1 MYNIKKNFINF
12 WFSQLLSQLGSAI
25 TSYAL
30 TLWVYSKSNL
40 AFDISIL
47 SFCSFVPYI
56 IGSFIAGTFIDRY
69 NKKYIIFI
77 VDTLA
82 VIGTI
87 FTLLLI
93 SLNQLTVIFI
103 SIINIIIGFANA
115 FQIPAVTVVTERL
128 NTSENYTKASG
139 MLSFSDALIFSFSS
153 AIATILYKTIGIEYI
168 LIIDIVTYFLANII
182 LIFFINIPR
191 DINEFNYEEESFFN
205 FIKYTKEGFS
215 FIFSNKAL
223 FKIIFSMCLMNF
235 FSHITYENILPA
247 MIISRSNSEYIL
259 GIVNIFIGIG
269 GILGGFIVSI
279 RKLKG
284 NMAYTMYFFLGITF
298 LFGDL
303 SMAFGRNLYSWIPA
317 AIFASFPIPFIIAS
331 QRSIIYTHVPKNKQG
346 RIFATK
352 NAIQHCLIPV
362 GILLGG
368 YLADNIFEPLIV
380 YGNSDF
386 GKFLFNLFGATHG
399 AGMATMFFITGIL
412 GFLFSIYM
420 LTNKDIIKLGNI

>member
-1 MYNIKKNFINF
+1 MYSIKNNFIKF

-30 TLWVYSKSNL
+30 TLWIYSKSNL

-47 SFCSFVPYI
+47 SFFSFVPYI
-56 IGSFIAGTFIDRY
+56 IGSFIAGAFIDKY

-77 VDTLA
+77 VDTIA

-93 SLNQLTVIFI
+93 SLNQLTIIFI
-103 SIINIIIGFANA
+103 VIVNTIIGFANA

-128 NTSENYTKASG
+128 NSSENYTRASG

-153 AIATILYKTIGIEYI
+153 AIATILYKTVGIKYV
-168 LIIDIVTYFLANII
+168 LLIDIITYLLANAI
-182 LIFFINIPR
+182 LVFGINIPK
-191 DINEFNYEEESFFN
+191 DMNEFNYEEETFFN
-205 FIKYTKEGFS
+205 FLKDTKEGFS

-235 FSHITYENILPA
+235 FS
-247 MIISRSNSEYIL
+247 MIISRSGSEYIL
-259 GIVNIFIGIG
+259 GIVNMFIGIG

-279 RKLKG
+279 KKLKG
-284 NMAYTMYFFLGITF
+284 NMAYIMYFFLGITF

-303 SMAFGRNLYSWIPA
+303 SMALGRNLYFWIPA
-317 AIFASFPIPFIIAS
+317 SIFSSFPIPFIMAS
-331 QRSIIYTHVPKNKQG
+331 QRSIIYSHVPKNKQG
-346 RIFATK
+346 RIFATR
-352 NAIQHCLIPV
+352 NAIQHCLIPI

-380 YGNSDF
+380 YGNSNF
-386 GKFLFNLFGATHG
+386 SIFLFNLFGATRG

-420 LTNKDIIKLGNI
+420 LTNKDVIKLGNI